1 VTPPFNR
8 LAREKQEPRILFRIA
23 SLALIAAVVLTTGT
37 VLAQDASDSITSEVR
52 VTEANERILI
62 EEVWA
67 DAPVTDVWNAYTTDE
82 GWMVWA
88 APQAQV
94 DLRVGGTILTA
105 YSGDIGGPT
114 TNTLHI
120 INYVPYELLTLNA
133 DVSHNWSEVMQQDA
147 DNLYNVI
154 LFQEIEL
161 RRTLI
166 RSYGLGYGDSPEYQ
180 GLMQFF
186 IEANEGLYLRLKRFL
201 EDDEP
206 ADWSK

>member
-1 VTPPFNR
+1 M
-8 LAREKQEPRILFRIA
+8 
-23 SLALIAAVVLTTGT
+23 G
-37 VLAQDASDSITSEVR
+37 
-52 VTEANERILI
+52 
-62 EEVWA
+62 
-67 DAPVTDVWNAYTTDE
+67 
-82 GWMVWA
+82 WA

-147 DNLYNVI
+147 DNLYNAI